1 MTFHQ
6 KIFAI
11 LASIV
16 LLGLIFEFVR
26 KKKLKEEYSWLW
38 ILTGVTILVLV
49 VWYDS
54 LLFVSR
60 LIGAVTPITTL
71 FLFGL
76 LFLVLINIHFS
87 IRISTF
93 TDQIKELSQRL
104 AMLTK
109 EVKDLTGKKKK

>member
-1 MTFHQ
+1 MTLHQ

-11 LASIV
+11 LASVI
-16 LLGLIFEFVR
+16 LLVLIFELVR

-38 ILTGVTILVLV
+38 ILTGVIILALV
-49 VWYDS
+49 VWYGL
-54 LLFVSR
+54 LLFVTR
-60 LIGAVTPITTL
+60 LIGAASPQTTL

-93 TDQIKELSQRL
+93 TDQIKELAQRL
-104 AMLTK
+104 AILTK
-109 EVKDLTGKKKK
+109 ELKELTKKKEK

>member
-1 MTFHQ
+1 MPLHQ

-11 LASIV
+11 LASII
-16 LLGLIFEFVR
+16 LLVFIFELVR

-38 ILTGVTILVLV
+38 ILTGVIMLVLV
-49 VWYDS
+49 VWYDF
-54 LLFVSR
+54 LLFMTR
-60 LIGAVTPITTL
+60 LIGAGNPRTTL

-93 TDQIKELSQRL
+93 TDQIKELAQRL
-104 AMLTK
+104 AILTK
-109 EVKDLTGKKKK
+109 ELKELTKKYEK